1 MLTLMLETVSI
12 MKIKSIII
20 LTLVFAGGFSA
31 FSQTDLSDLFK
42 DELETDEVVEYTF
55 KTTRLIHTHTTKTV
69 DKNELDF
76 RITHRFDD
84 IAGSTG
90 GIETLFGFD
99 NVSDIRIAFEYG
111 VTDDITAGFGRSKGG
126 YGGGPKQVLDGF
138 VKYKF
143 LKQTKKS
150 MPLTVTALVL
160 TELATEKKG
169 ANVEA
174 LNSYPKFSHRF
185 AYMAQVLIAHKRS
198 GTLSFMLMPTYI
210 HRNFVNF
217 GDENNNFAMGA
228 GGRVKLTKR
237 MAIIVDYY
245 HFFSKYRSDLKA
257 DKQSD
262 VDYFNPLGIGLE
274 IETGGHVFHLNFSN
288 SAGIIET
295 QYIPYTT
302 KNWLDGGF
310 RFGFN
315 ISRVFG
321 LGDGGGH

>member
-1 MLTLMLETVSI
+1 MNT
-12 MKIKSIII
+12 KSYFLLAFIFLGICNA
-20 LTLVFAGGFSA
+20 FA
-31 FSQTDLSDLFK
+31 QTALSDLFK
-42 DELETDEVVEYTF
+42 DELETDETVDFTF

-84 IAGSTG
+84 IAGSAG

-111 VTDDITAGFGRSKGG
+111 ITNDITLGFGRSKGG
-126 YGGGPKQVLDGF
+126 FGGGPKQVLDGF

-143 LKQTKKS
+143 LKQTQKS
-150 MPLTVTALVL
+150 MPLTVTAIAM

-169 ANVEA
+169 TNTES
-174 LNSYPKFSHRF
+174 LNSYPKFSHRL
-185 AYMAQVLIAHKRS
+185 AYMAQLLIAHKRS

-210 HRNFVNF
+210 HRNFVTH
-217 GDENNNFAMGA
+217 GDENNNFALGA

-245 HFFSKYRSDLKA
+245 HFFSKYRT
-257 DKQSD
+257 DKLSD
-262 VDYFNPLGIGLE
+262 VDYFDPIGVGLE

-315 ISRVFG
+315 ISRVFDVG
-321 LGDGGGH
+321 GGGH

>member
-1 MLTLMLETVSI
+1 MNTKYIL
-12 MKIKSIII
+12 III
-20 LTLVFAGGFSA
+20 LVLTESYTA
-31 FSQTDLSDLFK
+31 FSQTDLSELFK
-42 DELETDEVVEYTF
+42 EELETDEFVDFTF

-84 IAGSTG
+84 IAGSAG
-90 GIETLFGFD
+90 GIKTLFGFD

-111 VTDDITAGFGRSKGG
+111 ITNDVTVGFGRSKGG
-126 YGGGPKQVLDGF
+126 YTVGPKQVLDGYI
-138 VKYKF
+138 KYKF
-143 LKQTKKS
+143 LKQTQKS
-150 MPLTVTALVL
+150 MPLTVTALAI
-160 TELATEKKG
+160 TEFATEKKG
-169 ANVEA
+169 TNAES

-185 AYMAQVLIAHKRS
+185 AYMAQLLIAHKRS
-198 GTLSFMLMPTYI
+198 GTLSFMLMPTFV
-210 HRNFVNF
+210 HRNFVAF
-217 GDENNNFAMGA
+217 GDENNNFALGA

-245 HFFSKYRSDLKA
+245 HFFSKYRNDLRA
-257 DKQSD
+257 DKLSD
-262 VDYFNPLGIGLE
+262 IDFFNPLGIGLE

-288 SAGIIET
+288 AAGIIET

-315 ISRVFG
+315 ISRVFDVG
-321 LGDGGGH
+321 GGGH

>member
-1 MLTLMLETVSI
+1 MDIRRIFFLFFITIVS
-12 MKIKSIII
+12 SN
-20 LTLVFAGGFSA
+20 LFA
-31 FSQTDLSDLFK
+31 QTDLSDLFK
-42 DELETDEVVEYTF
+42 DELETNEVVDFTF

-84 IAGSTG
+84 IAGSAG
-90 GIETLFGFD
+90 GVSTLFGFD

-111 VTDDITAGFGRSKGG
+111 ITDEATVGFGRSKGG

-143 LKQTKKS
+143 LKQTQKS
-150 MPLTVTALVL
+150 MPLTVTALVM

-169 ANVEA
+169 TNAES
-174 LNSYPKFSHRF
+174 LNSYPKFASRF
-185 AYMAQVLIAHKRS
+185 AYMAQLLIAHKRS

-217 GDENNNFAMGA
+217 GDENNNFALGV

-237 MAIIVDYY
+237 MAVIVDYY
-245 HFFSKYRSDLKA
+245 QFFSKYRNDLRA
-257 DKQSD
+257 DKSSNI
-262 VDYFNPLGIGLE
+262 DYFNPLGIGLE

-315 ISRVFG
+315 ISRVFD
-321 LGDGGGH
+321 LSGGGH

>member
-1 MLTLMLETVSI
+1 MNTKNYFLLAF
-12 MKIKSIII
+12 I
-20 LTLVFAGGFSA
+20 LLGMHNAFA
-31 FSQTDLSDLFK
+31 QTDLSELFK
-42 DELETDEVVEYTF
+42 DELETDEAVEYTF

-84 IAGSTG
+84 IAGSAG

-111 VTDDITAGFGRSKGG
+111 ITDDITLGFGRSKGG

-143 LKQTKKS
+143 LKQTQKS
-150 MPLTVTALVL
+150 MPLTVTALAM

-169 ANVEA
+169 ENLES
-174 LNSYPKFSHRF
+174 LNSYPKFLNRLS
-185 AYMAQVLIAHKRS
+185 YMAQLLIAHKRS

-210 HRNFVNF
+210 HRNFVTF

-228 GGRVKLTKR
+228 GGRIKLTKR
-237 MAIIVDYY
+237 MAVIVDYY
-245 HFFSKYRSDLKA
+245 HFFSKYRNDLKA
-257 DKQSD
+257 DKQSN
-262 VDYFNPLGIGLE
+262 VDYFNPLGVGLE

-315 ISRVFG
+315 ISRVFDVG
-321 LGDGGGH
+321 GGGH

>member
-1 MLTLMLETVSI
+1 MNT
-12 MKIKSIII
+12 KSYFLLAFIFLGICNA
-20 LTLVFAGGFSA
+20 FA
-31 FSQTDLSDLFK
+31 QTDLSDLFK
-42 DELETDEVVEYTF
+42 DELETDETVDFTF

-84 IAGSTG
+84 IAGSAG

-111 VTDDITAGFGRSKGG
+111 ITNDITLGFGRSKGG
-126 YGGGPKQVLDGF
+126 FGGGPKQVLDGF

-143 LKQTKKS
+143 LKQTQKS
-150 MPLTVTALVL
+150 M
-160 TELATEKKG
+160 
-169 ANVEA
+169 
-174 LNSYPKFSHRF
+174 H
-185 AYMAQVLIAHKRS
+185 MAQLLIAHKRS

-210 HRNFVNF
+210 HRNFVTH
-217 GDENNNFAMGA
+217 GDENNNFALGA

-245 HFFSKYRSDLKA
+245 HFFSKYRT
-257 DKQSD
+257 DKLSD
-262 VDYFNPLGIGLE
+262 VDYFDPIGVGLE

-315 ISRVFG
+315 ISRVFDVG
-321 LGDGGGH
+321 GGGH

>member
-1 MLTLMLETVSI
+1 
-12 MKIKSIII
+12 MKIIRII
-20 LTLVFAGGFSA
+20 LTAFVLTASLMAFA
-31 FSQTDLSDLFK
+31 QTDLSDLFK
-42 DELETDEVVEYTF
+42 DELETDEVVDFTF
-55 KTTRLIHTHTTKTV
+55 KTTRLIHTHTTKVV

-84 IAGSTG
+84 IAGSAG

-111 VTDDITAGFGRSKGG
+111 ITNDITAGFGRSKGG

-143 LKQTKKS
+143 LKQTQKS
-150 MPLTVTALVL
+150 MPLTVTALVM

-169 ANVEA
+169 TNAES
-174 LNSYPKFSHRF
+174 LNSYPKFANRF
-185 AYMAQVLIAHKRS
+185 AYMAQLLIAHKRS
-198 GTLSFMLMPTYI
+198 GSLSFMLMPTYI
-210 HRNFVNF
+210 HRNFVKF
-217 GDENNNFAMGA
+217 GDENNNFALGA

-245 HFFSKYRSDLKA
+245 HLFSKYRTDLKA
-257 DKQSD
+257 DEQSD
-262 VDYFNPLGIGLE
+262 VDFFDPLGIGLE

-302 KNWLDGGF
+302 KNWFDGGF

-315 ISRVFG
+315 ISRVFDVG
-321 LGDGGGH
+321 GGGH